1 MEIKYL
7 VCKKCGQL
15 VSVAVDTGVP
25 IICCGQPMEEVKP
38 GEVDASKEKH
48 VPVYENSDNMV
59 RVNVGIEDHPMEEE
73 HYIEWISVLTNT
85 GYQRKNLKPG
95 DVPHAVFSILD
106 GDEIQAVYAY
116 CNKHGLWKK

>member
-106 GDEIQAVYAY
+106 GDEIKAVYAY
-116 CNKHGLWKK
+116 CNIHGLWKK